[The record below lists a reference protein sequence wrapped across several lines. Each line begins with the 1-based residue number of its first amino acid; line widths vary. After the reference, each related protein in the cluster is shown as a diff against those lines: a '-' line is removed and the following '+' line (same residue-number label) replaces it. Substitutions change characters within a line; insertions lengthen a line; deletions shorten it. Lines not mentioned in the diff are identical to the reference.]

1 MLSPPSTRP
10 SDATG
15 RRSSAFV
22 HKDSET
28 TRPPLRRSGGLVF
41 LLGEGAG
48 GAGRA
53 APSGGGVRKQSGSL
67 GTRPS
72 SPMGHVG
79 NRRSAGESA
88 ALANARR
95 WSRTSPECARNDGL
109 IRGRR
114 ARLVARAAGC

>member
-1 MLSPPSTRP
+1 MAVDANVRDSKITHSLNPALRTKHAHVEQIKARIRPRP
-10 SDATG
+10 SDETG

-28 TRPPLRRSGGLVF
+28 AEAPLRRNGGLVV

-48 GAGRA
+48 DAGSA
-53 APSGGGVRKQSGSL
+53 NAELGGGVRKQSGSL

-79 NRRSAGESA
+79 NRRSARESA
-88 ALANARR
+88 
-95 WSRTSPECARNDGL
+95 P
-109 IRGRR
+109 
-114 ARLVARAAGC
+114 